1 MNFNGNQLKGPLPNA
16 IAKCKNLK
24 VLDLGK
30 NKIEGSFP
38 SWLEFLPELQVLVLR
53 ANRFN
58 GTISSLKPNHT
69 FPKLRVFDVSNNNFS
84 GTLPTTYLKN
94 FKGMVRMNS
103 NDDLQYMNSSYR
115 YYDSVVVTIKGFDFE
130 LDRILTTFTTL
141 DLSNNKFVGDIP
153 TIIGDLKSLRGLNL
167 SYNKIIGPI
176 PQSFGCLEN
185 LEWLDLSS
193 NKLTGEI
200 PEALTNLYSLSVLN
214 LSLNQLE
221 GIIPSGKQ
229 FNTFQND
236 SYKGNPG
243 LCGFPL
249 SKPCHKDEEQ
259 PRDSSSFEHEEEF
272 LFGWK
277 AVAIGYSSGMVFGI
291 LLGYIVF
298 IIEKPQWVIWF
309 VEDIASLIQRKRK
322 SQKFRANKR
331 G

>member
-1 MNFNGNQLKGPLPNA
+1 M
-16 IAKCKNLK
+16 
-24 VLDLGK
+24 
-30 NKIEGSFP
+30 
-38 SWLEFLPELQVLVLR
+38 LEIFQ
-53 ANRFN
+53 
-58 GTISSLKPNHT
+58 
-69 FPKLRVFDVSNNNFS
+69 
-84 GTLPTTYLKN
+84 
-94 FKGMVRMNS
+94 
-103 NDDLQYMNSSYR
+103 Q
-115 YYDSVVVTIKGFDFE
+115 
-130 LDRILTTFTTL
+130 
-141 DLSNNKFVGDIP
+141 
-153 TIIGDLKSLRGLNL
+153 IIGELKSLRGLNL

-176 PQSFGCLEN
+176 PQSFGGLKN

-200 PEALTNLYSLSVLN
+200 PAALTNLNFLEKLN

-243 LCGFPL
+243 LCGLPL

-259 PRDSSSFEHEEEF
+259 PRDSSSFEDEEEF

-277 AVAIGYSSGMVFGI
+277 VVAIGYASGMVFGI

-298 IIEKPQWVIWF
+298 LIEKPQWVIWF

-322 SQKFRANKR
+322 RRSQKFRANKR